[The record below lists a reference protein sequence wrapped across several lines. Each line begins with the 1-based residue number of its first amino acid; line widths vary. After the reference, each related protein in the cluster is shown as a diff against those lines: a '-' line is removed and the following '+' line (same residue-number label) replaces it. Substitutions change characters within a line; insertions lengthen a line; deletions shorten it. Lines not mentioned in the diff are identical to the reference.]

1 MRRQRH
7 RMLKILRT
15 TDSNIVF
22 TLIGRLEAENMADL
36 RGLLAAEP
44 PGSAVVLDLA
54 DLVLVDRDGVR
65 FLRECERDGIV
76 LRNCP
81 QYVRTWMEREEE
93 RS

>member
-7 RMLKILRT
+7 RMLKILRA

-22 TLIGRLEAENMADL
+22 TVIGRLEAENMADV

-44 PGSAVVLDLA
+44 PGPTVVLDLT
-54 DLVLVDRDGVR
+54 DLVLIDRDAVR
-65 FLRECERDGIV
+65 FLRTCERDGIV

-81 QYVRTWMEREEE
+81 QYIRTWMESEEG
-93 RS
+93 R

>member
-1 MRRQRH
+1 MRRQR
-7 RMLKILRT
+7 RPMLKILRT

-22 TLIGRLEAENMADL
+22 TLIGRLEAENMADV

-54 DLVLVDRDGVR
+54 DLVLVDRDGMR
-65 FLRECERDGIV
+65 FLRTCERDGIV

-81 QYVRTWMEREEE
+81 QFIRTWMESEEE
-93 RS
+93 Q

>member
-15 TDSNIVF
+15 TDRNIVF
-22 TLIGRLEAENMADL
+22 TLIGRLEAENVADV
-36 RGLLAAEP
+36 RGLLAAEA

-54 DLVLVDRDGVR
+54 DLVLVDREGMR
-65 FLRECERDGIV
+65 FLRTCERDGIV

-81 QYVRTWMEREEE
+81 QYIRT
-93 RS
+93 

>member
-7 RMLKILRT
+7 PMLKILRT

-22 TLIGRLEAENMADL
+22 TLIGRLEAENMADV

-44 PGSAVVLDLA
+44 PGPLVVLDLT
-54 DLVLVDRDGVR
+54 DLVLIDRDAVR
-65 FLRECERDGIV
+65 FLRTCERDGIV

-81 QYVRTWMEREEE
+81 QYIRTWMEREEE
-93 RS
+93 G

>member
-1 MRRQRH
+1 
-7 RMLKILRT
+7 MLKVLRT

-22 TLIGRLEAENMADL
+22 TLIGRLEAENMADV

-54 DLVLVDRDGVR
+54 DLVLLDRDGMR
-65 FLRECERDGIV
+65 FLRTCERDGIV

-81 QYVRTWMEREEE
+81 QYIRTWMESEEE
-93 RS
+93 Q